1 MKISELQEILNHYKQ
16 ENGDLEVRIVIG
28 TPLTQ
33 VTDILT
39 SNDIKLSL
47 TYDTDSFIKAMKPGL
62 LVDKIIA
69 NLKERGLA
77 VNYLNIYKYIEQ

>member
-1 MKISELQEILNHYKQ
+1 MKISELQKILERYKK

-47 TYDTDSFIKAMKPGL
+47 IYDTDEFIKTMKDGL
-62 LVDKIIA
+62 SVDKIIA

-77 VNYLNIYKYIEQ
+77 VSYLNIYKYIEQ